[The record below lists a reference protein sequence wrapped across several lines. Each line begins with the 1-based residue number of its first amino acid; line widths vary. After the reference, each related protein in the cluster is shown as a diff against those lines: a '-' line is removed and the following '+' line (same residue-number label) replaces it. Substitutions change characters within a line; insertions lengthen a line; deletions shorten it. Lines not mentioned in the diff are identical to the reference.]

1 MEKQVIVSID
11 PFNIKKKVVAYAEE
25 IARAGQREL
34 LLYSVQGIPVMSQPI
49 GAYPSPG
56 MDALPGRMDAADNLT
71 KEFYEEVKNR
81 YPATRLENG
90 VGFTATSLVNK
101 IQEMAN
107 GQTGRAHT
115 LLVLPKNHEY
125 SWWNEVVG
133 TVETAVAAEAPCPV
147 LIVPEDVEY
156 QGISRIMYLA
166 DMMAVANFDYPGFRF
181 LESFANNFTADLVI
195 GFMGHPVKMDG
206 DELSLGDAMDRF
218 KSSLP
223 FQVTQE
229 YRFFPE
235 YSPEEILQTA
245 EITRTDIVA
254 FPYRDS
260 SLFERFFQDEI
271 TRTLILKA
279 NTPVLVF

>member
-1 MEKQVIVSID
+1 
-11 PFNIKKKVVAYAEE
+11 
-25 IARAGQREL
+25 
-34 LLYSVQGIPVMSQPI
+34 
-49 GAYPSPG
+49 
-56 MDALPGRMDAADNLT
+56 MDALPGRLEAADALA
-71 KEFYEEVKNR
+71 KEFFETVRIR
-81 YPATRLENG
+81 YPNTKLENG

-101 IQEMAN
+101 VQEMAN
-107 GQTGRAHT
+107 SQTGRAHT
-115 LLVLPKNHEY
+115 LLVLPKSHEY

-147 LIVPEDVEY
+147 LIVPEDIDY

-166 DMMAVANFDYPGFRF
+166 DMVAVANFDYPGFRF
-181 LESFANNFTADLVI
+181 LEAFANNFTADLVI
-195 GFMGHPVKMDG
+195 GFMGQPVKIDG
-206 DELSLGDAMDRF
+206 KEVSLGEAMERF
-218 KSSLP
+218 KTGLP

-245 EITRTDIVA
+245 EITKTDIIA

-271 TRTLILKA
+271 TRALILKA